1 MTDIDADRVIERV
14 RLVRERSRKA
24 VEEARAR
31 SAEWNRQAQ
40 RSKIASER
48 AIEALRRAGYLR
60 KKPSS

>member
-1 MTDIDADRVIERV
+1 LALEQ
-14 RLVRERSRKA
+14 SRKA

-31 SAEWNRQAQ
+31 TAERNRQAQ